1 MFGEKTL
8 PTSLFFAMLAWQM
21 NHPRGTADLRAKSFH
36 VFNQMVGL
44 CTKTGKFSVHVH
56 HYTGALHGVN
66 TYLFCLSDLTVWN
79 FK

>member
-8 PTSLFFAMLAWQM
+8 PTSLVFAMIAWQM

-36 VFNQMVGL
+36 VFNHMVGL

-56 HYTGALHGVN
+56 HYTGAFGW
-66 TYLFCLSDLTVWN
+66 S
-79 FK
+79 